1 MKFRNKGRKIYKT
14 KEKNYYGKSPA
25 GKAFSIGL
33 SILLIGGIGFIGYS
47 VAEPIVNYTKK
58 KGDDN
63 PAVSS
68 EITTQSGESTSDS
81 IQIPTASGS
90 EAVLSHQKV
99 NFENYCAAAVKE
111 TDLLNADTLK
121 LAIKRLP
128 TGQNIQ
134 YLEVPLK
141 VKGGRIY
148 YSSGVYY
155 AISSQAFQEMM
166 SLDQIVEIIKD
177 SGYKPVAVV
186 STFNDNL
193 LPVIDGEA
201 GYVTA
206 DTGEQWIDNDYEAGG
221 KPWTTPYSQVAVNY
235 INSIVDEISAAGFE
249 KVVCSDFVFP
259 HFRQSDLDML
269 PDELS
274 DPSRAMALT
283 AAANLFNNT
292 ILSNESAMFI
302 EVSSSE
308 LLQGYSDILQPMLLN
323 VNTVILNIDLD
334 EISYGVYT
342 DATVYEFSGKPADKA
357 EKMIKLVEDDLDEF
371 NVAVRLSGS
380 TVNMSELLEAR
391 DKLVE
396 LGYSSFVIG

>member
-14 KEKNYYGKSPA
+14 KEKNYYGKSPV
-25 GKAFSIGL
+25 GKIFSVGL
-33 SILLIGGIGFIGYS
+33 SVLLVGGIGFIGYS

-58 KGDDN
+58 KGDDKI
-63 PAVSS
+63 AVSS
-68 EITTQSGESTSDS
+68 EADTSQSGDASENITL
-81 IQIPTASGS
+81 PTAEGS
-90 EAVLSHQKV
+90 EAVISHQKV

-111 TDLLNADTLK
+111 GDLVSADTLK
-121 LAIKRLP
+121 LAMKRLP
-128 TGQNIQ
+128 TGQNIE

-148 YSSGVYY
+148 YSSSVRY
-155 AISSQAFQEMM
+155 AVSSQAFQEMM
-166 SLDQIVEIIKD
+166 SLSEIVDIIRD
-177 SGYKPVAVV
+177 SGYKPVAIV
-186 STFNDNL
+186 STFSDNL
-193 LPVIDGEA
+193 LPVVDGTA

-221 KPWTTPYSQVAVNY
+221 KPWATPYSQTAVNY

-274 DPSRAMALT
+274 DPGRAMTMT
-283 AAANLFNNT
+283 AAANLFNST

-302 EVSSSE
+302 EVSATE
-308 LLQGYSDILQPMLLN
+308 LLQGYRDILQPMLLN

-342 DATVYEFSGKPADKA
+342 AATVYEFSGKPVDKA
-357 EKMIKLVEDDLDEF
+357 EKMIKLVEDDLEDF

-380 TVNMSELLEAR
+380 SENMSEILEAR
-391 DKLVE
+391 DKLKE